1 MQVAVVVV
9 DILGRKVRAVQPLV
23 AMVEITYQPHR
34 KLDNPTPEAVVV
46 VVLGTIAVKRLARV
60 ALAS

>member
-1 MQVAVVVV
+1 MRVVVV
-9 DILGRKVRAVQPLV
+9 VVHIQGRKVWAVQPLV

-46 VVLGTIAVKRLARV
+46 VVRVTVVIKRLAR
-60 ALAS
+60 AAPAS

>member
-1 MQVAVVVV
+1 MRVVVV
-9 DILGRKVRAVQPLV
+9 LVDIQGRKVRAVPASEV
-23 AMVEITYQPHR
+23 MVEITYQPHR

>member
-1 MQVAVVVV
+1 MRVVVV
-9 DILGRKVRAVQPLV
+9 VVHIQGRKVRAVQALV

-46 VVLGTIAVKRLARV
+46 VVLATSAVKRLAQ
-60 ALAS
+60 AAPAS

>member
-1 MQVAVVVV
+1 MLVVVAAAHIV
-9 DILGRKVRAVQPLV
+9 VQKERAVPVLV

-46 VVLGTIAVKRLARV
+46 VVLATSAVKRLAQ
-60 ALAS
+60 AAPAS